1 MYKIRLWATALL
13 VALCTG
19 FYSCSGDDEDKD
31 VNSLWGDFKVC
42 LEYGITDY
50 EDIKLLYSNQF
61 DGHLINT
68 SPFIDKTYAN
78 FCGVKNNRLWMAS
91 FDIKTKKKLMEWMD
105 TKEFEI
111 VQRIDLG
118 YGEYEEIV
126 VSYINILNTLI
137 YNDSFVTQLSIGKHG
152 NSSFNEEHFCFF
164 KTPTSFKEVKDEGN
178 IFTSL
183 KHWHQD
189 SYFANNICYSFDGSI
204 RYVSKHS
211 PNGLP
216 ISYEEGIEESTTSIT
231 RYNYKE
237 GEIIWNTSI
246 TPPFDSP
253 SDARSTITLL
263 DNSTNIWKYKVDYTF
278 YDGTKKEHTFSINID
293 NGEIQ

>member
-1 MYKIRLWATALL
+1 MYKIRLWATTLL

-19 FYSCSGDDEDKD
+19 FYSCSGDEDKDKD
-31 VNSLWGDFKVC
+31 VNFVGGYFAVC

-50 EDIKLLYSNQF
+50 ENIKLLNSNMF
-61 DGHLINT
+61 DL
-68 SPFIDKTYAN
+68 SPSIMDRKYAN

-118 YGEYEEIV
+118 YGEYKEIV
-126 VSYINILNTLI
+126 VSFICIVNTLI
-137 YNDSFVTQLSIGKHG
+137 CNDSFVSQLLIDKTDKRELL
-152 NSSFNEEHFCFF
+152 NIF
-164 KTPTSFKEVKDEGN
+164 KTPTSFKEVKEEVQGSRLML
-178 IFTSL
+178 F

-246 TPPFDSP
+246 TPPFDIP